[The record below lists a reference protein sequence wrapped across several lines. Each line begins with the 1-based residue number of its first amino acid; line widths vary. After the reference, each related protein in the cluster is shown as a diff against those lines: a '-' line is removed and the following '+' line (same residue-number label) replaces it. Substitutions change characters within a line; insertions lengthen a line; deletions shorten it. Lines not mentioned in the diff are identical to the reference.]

1 MAAQEARRAS
11 IHDKFCGNE
20 ENNPYKVKGTRLRSA
35 TQADKFTELTT
46 HEPVDQC
53 EFFLKSFIF
62 ALGDNWK
69 DVPQMCTDYQK
80 HAKDTGPSDCS
91 MNHIQAADFLQ
102 KHGKTRTGIQRKHE
116 IEDVDM
122 NSDGQISFIEYLILH
137 YKVMILKEYYER
149 HEKEPEED
157 LTNDGV
163 GITGVGGKL
172 LEELFT
178 MPKGLSPQ
186 LEAALEAFAAE
197 KKAREAKIKVLT
209 EKAEKGGVK
218 GMAAKQELVI
228 LESGDKTEM
237 NRIELTL
244 QAAKRKANKKSGE
257 DALKMAQEQQAK
269 ELKAAADAKRAKMKA
284 RAAMFDKG
292 GAVAPKK

>member
-1 MAAQEARRAS
+1 MAAMEGKRRVS
-11 IHDKFCGNE
+11 IHDPFDGNE
-20 ENNPYKVKGTRLRSA
+20 DNNPYKVKGSRLRA
-35 TQADKFTELTT
+35 HTQGDKFTELCNQD
-46 HEPVDQC
+46 PVDQC
-53 EFFLKSFIF
+53 EYFLKSFIF
-62 ALGDNWK
+62 ALGDSWK
-69 DVPQMCTDYQK
+69 DVPQMCSDYQK

-137 YKVMILKEYYER
+137 YKAMILKEYYER
-149 HEKEPEED
+149 HEAAPEED
-157 LTNDGV
+157 LGNDCVGVCGV
-163 GITGVGGKL
+163 GKKL

-186 LEAALEAFAAE
+186 LEAALEAFADE
-197 KKAREAKIKVLT
+197 KKKREAKIKELT
-209 EKAEKGGVK
+209 AKAEKGGVK

-244 QAAKRKANKKSGE
+244 NAAKRKANKQSGE
-257 DALKMAQEQQAK
+257 DALKKEKEKQAA
-269 ELKAAADAKRAKMKA
+269 ELKKAAEAKKAKMKA
-284 RAAMFDKG
+284 RMAMFEKKG
-292 GAVAPKK
+292 

>member
-1 MAAQEARRAS
+1 
-11 IHDKFCGNE
+11 
-20 ENNPYKVKGTRLRSA
+20 
-35 TQADKFTELTT
+35 
-46 HEPVDQC
+46 
-53 EFFLKSFIF
+53 
-62 ALGDNWK
+62 
-69 DVPQMCTDYQK
+69 
-80 HAKDTGPSDCS
+80 

-137 YKVMILKEYYER
+137 YKAMILKEYYER
-149 HEKEPEED
+149 HETAPEED
-157 LTNDGV
+157 LDNDCVGVCGV
-163 GITGVGGKL
+163 GKKL

-186 LEAALEAFAAE
+186 LEAALEAFADE
-197 KKAREAKIKVLT
+197 KKKREAKIKELT
-209 EKAEKGGVK
+209 AKAEKGGVK

-244 QAAKRKANKKSGE
+244 NAAKRKANKQSGE
-257 DALKMAQEQQAK
+257 DALKKEKEKQAA
-269 ELKAAADAKRAKMKA
+269 ELKKAAEAKKAKMKA
-284 RAAMFDKG
+284 RMAMFEKKG
-292 GAVAPKK
+292 